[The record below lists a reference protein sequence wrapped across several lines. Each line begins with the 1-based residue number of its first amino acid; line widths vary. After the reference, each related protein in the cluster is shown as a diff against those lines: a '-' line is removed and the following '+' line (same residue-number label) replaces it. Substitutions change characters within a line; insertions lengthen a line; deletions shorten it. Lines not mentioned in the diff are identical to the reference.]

1 MSRSIRWGSRAG
13 FSLVE
18 MLFSIAIGMLVA
30 GGIVTLM
37 VSQMQLSTTQ
47 NRNIINQEQM
57 RDVVKFIVDELQLAG
72 TTDGSE
78 PVIAADNTTCS
89 FYADIDDNGVTDRV
103 DFYMS
108 ETTLMRRYT
117 TDVGGNPFVADDPLL
132 PNVYNISFTYY
143 APGDAAPANISE
155 ITSVEV
161 RLQLDTSVETTSYTG
176 GKLAPQALVGRA
188 TLRNKRLGGAP

>member
-1 MSRSIRWGSRAG
+1 MRWGSRAG

-18 MLFSIAIGMLVA
+18 MLFAIAIGMVIA

-47 NRNIINQEQM
+47 NRNIINQEQL
-57 RDVVKFIVDELQLAG
+57 RDVVKFMVDELQLAG

-78 PVIAADNTTCS
+78 PIIEADYTACS
-89 FYADIDDNGVTDRV
+89 FRADIDDNGVTDRI

-108 ETTLMRRYT
+108 EDGTLMRRYT
-117 TDVGGNPFVADDPLL
+117 TEVGGSPFVADDPLL
-132 PNVYNISFTYY
+132 PNVYNLSFTYY
-143 APGDAAPANISE
+143 SVGNGVPANNAE
-155 ITSVEV
+155 ITSIEV
-161 RLQLDTSVETTSYTG
+161 RLQLDTTASTTSYTS

-188 TLRNKRLGGAP
+188 TIRNKLLGGAP